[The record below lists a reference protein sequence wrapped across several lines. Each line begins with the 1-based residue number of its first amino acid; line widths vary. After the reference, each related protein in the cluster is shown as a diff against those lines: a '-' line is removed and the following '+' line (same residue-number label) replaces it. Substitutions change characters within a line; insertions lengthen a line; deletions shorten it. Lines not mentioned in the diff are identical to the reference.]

1 MRKTAGNQD
10 TWLVALGESVRS
22 RRMELQISQQDLAIE
37 AGVHRTYISDIERGS
52 RNLTVLTFN
61 RIAVALGTTAGVLY
75 IRADEIANAQ
85 RSEKSEKSP
94 AGRSHTD
101 ST

>member
-10 TWLVALGESVRS
+10 TWLMALGEAIRG
-22 RRMELQISQQDLAIE
+22 RRMQLQISQQDLAID

-52 RNLTVLTFN
+52 RNLTVLTLN
-61 RIAVALGTTAGVLY
+61 RIAQALETSASALY
-75 IRADEIANAQ
+75 VKADELFA
-85 RSEKSEKSP
+85 
-94 AGRSHTD
+94 AGGNG